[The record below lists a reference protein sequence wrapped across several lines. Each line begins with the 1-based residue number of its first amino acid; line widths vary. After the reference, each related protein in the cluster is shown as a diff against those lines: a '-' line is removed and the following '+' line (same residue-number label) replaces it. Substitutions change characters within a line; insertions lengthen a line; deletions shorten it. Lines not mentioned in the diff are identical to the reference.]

1 MKNNI
6 IDKTVNLSNLFEI
19 YKHLLTDKQQ
29 EYFTLYINEDL
40 SLNEIAEEFEISK
53 TAVHDSITKTIKL
66 LNQWE
71 EKLNLKE
78 KQDKLISLIKKLE
91 NNDIN
96 NSEITKILKEVI

>member
-19 YKHLLTDKQQ
+19 YKELLTDKQQ
-29 EYFTLYINEDL
+29 EYFSLYINEDL

-71 EKLNLKE
+71 SKLNLKE
-78 KQDKLISLIKKLE
+78 KQDKLISLIEKLE
-91 NNDIN
+91 NTNIN
-96 NSEITKILKEVI
+96 NSEIIKIIKEVI